1 VKTAT
6 QIKDKIKNLA
16 KEKQI
21 DPLILS
27 KNYMMERFLERIALS
42 RFCDHFILKGGFLI
56 ASVVGIDS
64 RSTVDIDTTL
74 KNYPL
79 NSKVLE
85 EIMLEILAIDCDDH
99 ISMALKKLETIHEE
113 GDYTGMR
120 VYIETTI
127 DRMRIPIKV
136 DITTGDAITPKEIM
150 YSYPLMFEARSISIW
165 AYNLETVLAEKYH
178 GLLSF
183 GTYNTRMRDYYDI
196 HILLHATMHP
206 IDPDILAN
214 AIYQTA
220 KQRQGEH
227 LLARQNVTLKE
238 IFESAEMKALW
249 QAYQKKN
256 PYANEF
262 AWEDVCQSVE
272 KVMLIGIRRD
282 KKTINN
288 NTDEEK
294 NT

>member
-16 KEKQI
+16 KEKRI

-42 RFCDHFILKGGFLI
+42 RFRDHFILKGGFLI

-79 NSKVLE
+79 NSEMLE
-85 EIMLEILAIDCDDH
+85 EIIPEILAIDCDDH
-99 ISMALKKLETIHEE
+99 ISMTLQKLEIIHEE
-113 GDYTGMR
+113 GDYTGIR

-136 DITTGDAITPKEIM
+136 DITTGDQITPKEIM
-150 YSYPLMFEARSISIW
+150 YAYPLMFEARSISIW

-178 GLLSF
+178 GILSF

-196 HILLHATMHP
+196 HILMHATMHP
-206 IDPDILAN
+206 IEPGILAN

-220 KQRQGEH
+220 KQRHGEH
-227 LLARQNVTLKE
+227 LLTRQKVTVKE
-238 IFESAEMKALW
+238 IFESTEMKALW
-249 QAYQKKN
+249 QAYQTKN

-272 KVMLIGIRRD
+272 KVMLIAAQ
-282 KKTINN
+282 K
-288 NTDEEK
+288 
-294 NT
+294 